1 MNAQPNPSAPLPAV
15 PVPVA
20 PDGSVEDLRVLI
32 ISHAHPGYSLGGA
45 EVASH
50 NLHKGLNAVG
60 GASSRYLARVGN
72 PVPRHGASAL
82 MSLRQKEDEI
92 LYHADDY
99 DHFLLSNRNTEDLRR
114 DFLRFVTDVQP
125 HVVHFHHILGL
136 GLETLFAVR
145 DALPDTRIVVTFHEF
160 LSICHHHGQ
169 MVKTAGM
176 KLCQRSSPTDC
187 HACFPDISPARF
199 LQRERFVQSMLQL
212 ADHYVSPSHFLAQRF
227 IDWGLDASRM
237 SVIENGLDIAEVA
250 PPRPLTGGN
259 TRRGSFAY
267 FGQMTPYKG
276 ADVLLDAV
284 GRVPESVWGE
294 DARMMIFGGNLE
306 RQPQAYQNK
315 IAALV
320 EKAGDRVRFYGSY
333 QNVEMPRLMRS
344 VDWMI
349 MPSVWWENSP
359 VVIQEAF
366 HHGRPIISSNIGGMA
381 EKIRDGV
388 DGLHFRA
395 GSAEDLADRLVE
407 ALTDD
412 TLWERLRAGIRKP
425 DTHLDFARTHL
436 ELYRRLRAEKRS
448 DVPGATAQ
456 KAVARTA

>member
-1 MNAQPNPSAPLPAV
+1 MNAQPNPSQ
-15 PVPVA
+15 PVSGTPVA
-20 PDGSVEDLRVLI
+20 TGGGADDLKVLVV
-32 ISHAHPGYSLGGA
+32 SHAHPSYSLGGA

-50 NLHKGLNAVG
+50 NLHKGLNAISGVN
-60 GASSRYLARVGN
+60 SRYLARVGH

-82 MSLRQKEDEI
+82 MSLRQRDDEI

-99 DHFLLSNRNTEDLRR
+99 DHFLLSNRNTDDIRR
-114 DFLRFVTDVQP
+114 DFLRYVSDVKP
-125 HVVHFHHILGL
+125 DVVHFHHILGL
-136 GLETLFAVR
+136 GLEMLFAVR

-187 HACFPDISPARF
+187 HGCFPDISPARF
-199 LQRERFVQSMLQL
+199 LQRERFVQAMLEL
-212 ADHYVSPSHFLAQRF
+212 ADHYVSPSHFLAKRF
-227 IDWGLDASRM
+227 IDWGLDGDKM
-237 SVIENGLDIAEVA
+237 SVIENGLDIAEAA
-250 PPRPLTGGN
+250 PPRLLKGVSK
-259 TRRGSFAY
+259 RRGSFAY

-333 QNVEMPRLMRS
+333 QNIEMPRLMRS

-366 HHGRPIISSNIGGMA
+366 YHGRPIISSNIGGMA

-395 GSAEDLADRLVE
+395 GSAEDLADRLTE
-407 ALTDD
+407 ALTDN
-412 TLWERLRAGIRKP
+412 TLWEKLRGGIRKP
-425 DTHLDFARTHL
+425 DSYTDFARTHVD
-436 ELYRRLRAEKRS
+436 LYRRLRSQSRPN
-448 DVPGATAQ
+448 VPSVAAPA
-456 KAVARTA
+456 AVARTA